1 MRLLLLLIAPFPRQ
15 FQVWRHFR
23 DAFRSFIS
31 LYVVGVV
38 FLSGGQSE
46 EDASV
51 NLDAINKFQGK
62 KPWKLTFS
70 YGRALQAT
78 VLKTWAGKK
87 ENYKQAQDE
96 LVKRAK
102 VSDSLTMQPVF
113 PLFLWRVL
121 WIRFAKFGQAFCPV
135 VPIVV
140 ENS

>member
-1 MRLLLLLIAPFPRQ
+1 MNASKTDDYE
-15 FQVWRHFR
+15 WT
-23 DAFRSFIS
+23 
-31 LYVVGVV
+31 GVV

-78 VLKTWAGKK
+78 VLKTWAGKPENIAQAK
-87 ENYKQAQDE
+87 EE

-102 VSDSLTMQPVF
+102 VPV
-113 PLFLWRVL
+113 WDCT
-121 WIRFAKFGQAFCPV
+121 G
-135 VPIVV
+135 IV
-140 ENS
+140 